1 MLALSGARED
11 HSEVGLFSIVRWGV
25 GGTIIVIGGTVT
37 ASVLLALWFRYHALP
52 ALLLSILTYAAVAV
66 VAFVKITEEIQPTR
80 HIDETVVGKV
90 GVVVSEPTP
99 SKPGVV
105 KVGSQL
111 WSAKA
116 SCELKRGDRVVV
128 RSREGLYLVVDK
140 ASSEG

>member
-1 MLALSGARED
+1 VLVLSGGGGN

-37 ASVLLALWFRYHALP
+37 ASVLLALWFRYHTLP
-52 ALLLSILTYAAVAV
+52 ALLLSALTYAVVAV

-80 HIDETVVGKV
+80 HIDESVVGKV

-105 KVGSQL
+105 KIGSQL

-116 SCELKRGDRVVV
+116 YCELKTGDKVVV
-128 RSREGLYLVVDK
+128 RSREGLYLVVEKTSNED
-140 ASSEG
+140 